1 MWALRSGRSS
11 RAISWSLESKK
22 IVLLKCQI
30 QVRKSLFVFCFFCE
44 FLAHNN
50 GVKFF
55 LKGHYFVFTR
65 FLWNMD
71 TKKLM
76 IMKIVEK
83 SREKKGT
90 RWNQKAFSEMILL
103 RFKILF
109 PFPLHSILSVIW
121 IKLSSRANTTKAWTI
136 IRIIK
141 AAKSPKSEI
150 LLNISGTCYKCS
162 KNNFWLI

>member
-30 QVRKSLFVFCFFCE
+30 QVRKSLFVFGFFCE

-55 LKGHYFVFTR
+55 LKGHYCVFTR
-65 FLWNMD
+65 YLWNMD

-83 SREKKGT
+83 SRENKDAH
-90 RWNQKAFSEMILL
+90 WNQKALLEIILL
-103 RFKILF
+103 RFIILF

-121 IKLSSRANTTKAWTI
+121 IKLSSRANMYNQSMNYYI
-136 IRIIK
+136 IR

-150 LLNISGTCYKCS
+150 LPFLAMLY
-162 KNNFWLI
+162 